1 MDIPYQL
8 TKIVVLKLAKQL
20 SSIVQLSK
28 LVLTVLPF
36 VKNATV
42 LLLAKIAILD
52 TLGKQLQLFHN
63 VLKFNAEKAQDLI
76 RESSVSAQNHSNF
89 TVHLTISASQN
100 KLGLQNTT
108 QDVVKTTIH
117 LVQNATLV
125 FLVVLIAPEAAF
137 NSVSN
142 VKLATIRASRS
153 NTVQSV
159 QTDVQAA
166 SILPNVLRVVVDFT

>member
-1 MDIPYQL
+1 M
-8 TKIVVLKLAKQL
+8 
-20 SSIVQLSK
+20 
-28 LVLTVLPF
+28 
-36 VKNATV
+36 
-42 LLLAKIAILD
+42 
-52 TLGKQLQLFHN
+52 
-63 VLKFNAEKAQDLI
+63 
-76 RESSVSAQNHSNF
+76 
-89 TVHLTISASQN
+89 TISASQN